1 MVFKLWIK
9 TTLHFNKLKGVIIM
23 KKTIALLICTLMCL
37 CFCFA
42 ACEKQP
48 SQEPTET
55 KSSETSR
62 TSESA
67 SSSVDDTDPKYISES
82 FLKTYF
88 EEPTIITMTSENALI
103 SKEKR
108 LYFADKTVEFLTA
121 LTDDYD
127 AAIDSTRVDD
137 EQREFRRGTFE
148 NGNIIA
154 ITQISVIEGK
164 IYNMTTDFT
173 LIAYVFFDDQ
183 EHKNEIYVGFSK
195 ANNDEYIIC
204 ELSSD

>member
-1 MVFKLWIK
+1 
-9 TTLHFNKLKGVIIM
+9 M